1 MEQTPTVQFVK
12 GIGPKRAQLLARL
25 GITTPSDL
33 LYYFPRDWSDRRTD
47 SLLSLF
53 RQNTHAVM
61 KGKILFLREIPTRK
75 QLTIMRAVCLNSQNR
90 EFEALWFKRTAGLRY
105 DPFEPLKRELA
116 PGREFWFIGRLEDE
130 KAATPVI
137 SVEEYYADDDQR
149 ARAVHICRLAP
160 VYGLTEGLSSKL
172 LREMVYAALQSPA
185 AKEPE
190 FMPSSLMRK
199 RELLGLEQALRGVH
213 FPNSMAELEAARR
226 RIVYQEFLLL
236 SAAWT
241 IKKRQ
246 TRTELKNYS
255 YEIRRTLLT
264 PFREKMGFEFTHAQ
278 VRVINEIFRDM
289 RSRHPMTRL
298 LQGDVGSGKTVA
310 ALSALLLAAEN
321 GWQGAF
327 MAPTEILAEQHF
339 MTLSRFLTGLPVKFE
354 LLTSR
359 TTAAAR
365 RGILARLAGGET
377 QLLVGTHAIIEN
389 DVKFKNLRLAVIDEQ
404 HRFGVEQRA
413 LLRGKT
419 GIMDLLVMTATPI
432 PRTLALAFYGD
443 LDVSVIDELP
453 PGRKPVITSALG
465 EAQAFEILRGEIR
478 KGRQAYI
485 VHPLIEE
492 SKTLELKAVTEEY
505 ERLSKDVFREFR
517 LGMLHGQM
525 KGREKTAVMEKFLNR
540 EIDILVATPVIE
552 VGIDVKNATVMLIQN
567 AERFGLASLHQLRG
581 RVGRGSEE
589 SVCLLVPSASTDDAA
604 ERISIMCETGD
615 GFKIGE
621 QDMKMRGPGTV
632 LGTRQHGESDLKAGD
647 VFRDREVLESAILD
661 RDELFTADPN
671 LVRPEHFAFRKKL
684 TELYAKRWHLIDLS

>member
-1 MEQTPTVQFVK
+1 MENNPAVQFVK
-12 GIGPKRAQLLARL
+12 GIGPKRAQMLGKL
-25 GITTPSDL
+25 GIRTPADL

-61 KGKILFLREIPTRK
+61 RGKLLFLREIPTRK
-75 QLTIMRAVCLNSQNR
+75 NLTIMRAVCLNAQGR
-90 EFEALWFKRTAGLRY
+90 EFEAIWFKRIARGY
-105 DPFEPLKRELA
+105 DAFETLKRELV
-116 PGREFWFIGRLEDE
+116 PGREFWFIGRLENE
-130 KAATPVI
+130 NASTPVI
-137 SVEEYYADDDQR
+137 STEEFYADDDAR
-149 ARAVHICRLAP
+149 ARALHIGRLVP
-160 VYGLTEGLSSKL
+160 IYGLTEGISPKL
-172 LREMVYAALQSPA
+172 MREMVYATLQSPA
-185 AKEPE
+185 AHEPE
-190 FMPSSLMRK
+190 FMPRHLMQK

-213 FPNSMAELEAARR
+213 FPNSMAELESARR

-246 TRTELKNYS
+246 TRTELKNYT
-255 YEIRRTLLT
+255 YEIKRTLLT

-278 VRVINEIFRDM
+278 VRVINEMFKDLQ
-289 RSRHPMTRL
+289 SRHPMTRL
-298 LQGDVGSGKTVA
+298 LQGDVGSGKTVT

-321 GWQGAF
+321 GYQGAF

-339 MTLSRFLTGLPVKFE
+339 MTLTKFLKDLPVKFE

-365 RGILARLAGGET
+365 RGILARLASGET
-377 QLLVGTHAIIEN
+377 SILVGTHAIIEE
-389 DVKFKNLRLAVIDEQ
+389 DVVFKNLRLAVIDEQ

-413 LLRGKT
+413 QLRSKT

-432 PRTLALAFYGD
+432 PRTLSLAFYGD
-443 LDVSVIDELP
+443 LDISVIDELP
-453 PGRKPVITSALG
+453 PGRKPITTSAVS
-465 EAQAFEILRGEIR
+465 EAQAFEMLRAEIK

-485 VHPLIEE
+485 VHPIIEE
-492 SKTLELKAVTEEY
+492 SKTLEVKSVTEEY
-505 ERLSKDVFREFR
+505 DRLGKDVFKEFR

-525 KGREKTAVMEKFLNR
+525 KGKEKAAVMEKFLNR

-589 SVCLLVPSASTDDAA
+589 SMCLLVSAAKTDEAA
-604 ERISIMCETGD
+604 ERIKVMCETND

-632 LGTRQHGESDLKAGD
+632 LGTRQHGETDLKAGD
-647 VFRDREVLESAILD
+647 IFRDREVLETAIMD
-661 RDELFTADPN
+661 RDELFNSDPN
-671 LVRPEHFAFRKKL
+671 LVKPEHFSFRKKL
-684 TELYAKRWHLIDLS
+684 TELYSKHWHLIDLS